1 MVKKLLFFL
10 LFLTV
15 SLINAQDPSGLTL
28 SEARPFCSDSG
39 AQFPN
44 THNGSNSLPGPVP
57 IVEEETME
65 SDKIRDHFYNFLTS
79 TLFDK
84 YSTLLFNSYFA
95 KP

>member
-15 SLINAQDPSGLTL
+15 NVLTAQDPSGLTL

-44 THNGSNSLPGPVP
+44 TYNGSNSLPGPVP
-57 IVEEETME
+57 IVEEETMTDE
-65 SDKIRDHFYNFLTS
+65 GFGCLFPQLRKNPTWFYMRIASDW
-79 TLFDK
+79 
-84 YSTLLFNSYFA
+84 SYW
-95 KP
+95 

>member
-1 MVKKLLFFL
+1 MVKNLLFFL

-15 SLINAQDPSGLTL
+15 SLISAQDPSGLTL

-57 IVEEETME
+57 IVEEETMTDE
-65 SDKIRDHFYNFLTS
+65 GFGCLFPQLRK
-79 TLFDK
+79 TLHGFILK
-84 YSTLLFNSYFA
+84 LHLLEI
-95 KP
+95 